1 MINKITESFE
11 LSEVE
16 NKALNEFQ
24 NILFQMKER
33 ATRKETQHVI
43 ENIYYNIISLISIN
57 EWVFRL
63 LKSKFIT
70 KQQ

>member
-24 NILFQMKER
+24 NVLFQMKEC

-57 EWVFRL
+57 E
-63 LKSKFIT
+63 
-70 KQQ
+70 

>member
-24 NILFQMKER
+24 NILFQMKEC

-63 LKSKFIT
+63 LKSKLIT